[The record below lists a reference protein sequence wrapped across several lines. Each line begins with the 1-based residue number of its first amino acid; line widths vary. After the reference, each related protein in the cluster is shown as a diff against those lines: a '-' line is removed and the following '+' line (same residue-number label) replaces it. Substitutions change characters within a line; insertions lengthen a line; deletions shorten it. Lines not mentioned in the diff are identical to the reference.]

1 MGNVSTMREVRG
13 RSERCGA
20 WSATRAGARRTVLLC
35 ARSSFAVLDLLLLA
49 LSARIGTA
57 RAGRLGRSGRK
68 GATLADVERTVFP
81 AAPRRF
87 VLVSASTVLGKQERR
102 GRSGLCRGLAGTT
115 SVSASVATS
124 SVSLIPV
131 QWRRWR
137 SLERSNARTTWEVR
151 GLSATFGTSSATRA
165 VAPTLGLL
173 RAQRDF
179 ATSTLG
185 AVSSA
190 RTVMV

>member
-1 MGNVSTMREVRG
+1 M
-13 RSERCGA
+13 CGA
-20 WSATRAGARRTVLLC
+20 WSATRAGAPRTVLPC
-35 ARSSFAVLDLLLLA
+35 ARSSFAVLDLPLLV
-49 LSARIGTA
+49 LSARTGTA
-57 RAGRLGRSGRK
+57 RAGRLARSGRK
-68 GATLADVERTVFP
+68 GATLVDVERKAFL

-87 VLVSASTVLGKQERR
+87 VLVSASTVLGKQGRR
-102 GRSGLCRGLAGTT
+102 GRSGLCKELAGTT

-124 SVSLIPV
+124 SVSLIPM
-131 QWRRWR
+131 QWRQSK

-151 GLSATFGTSSATRA
+151 GPSATFGKSSATRA
-165 VAPTLGLL
+165 VAQTPGLL